1 MTCVEPKG
9 LAVRIE
15 KPPEGDLDTPQVL
28 ITENPLDPHAVTAL
42 VEGPGN
48 GAVVTFIGSTRD
60 ETGGRRVLHL
70 EYEAYPEMAER
81 MLSRVVAEIL
91 ERWGIPDVAVAHRI
105 GRLEIGEA
113 SLVAAVASPHRA
125 DAFAACAY
133 IVDRIKEFVPIWK
146 KEFFE
151 DGSVWVGL
159 GADERE
165 IVAAARESG

>member
-1 MTCVEPKG
+1 MATLRV
-9 LAVRIE
+9 V
-15 KPPEGDLDTPQVL
+15 
-28 ITENPLDPHAVTAL
+28 ITESPLDPQAVTAS
-42 VEGPGN
+42 VERPGN
-48 GAVVTFIGSTRD
+48 GAVVTFVGTTRD
-60 ETGGRRVLHL
+60 ETDGCRVLHL

-81 MLSRVVAEIL
+81 TLDRVVREVR

-105 GRLEIGEA
+105 GRVEIGEA

-159 GADERE
+159 GPEGRE
-165 IVAAARESG
+165 EVAARGNG